1 MYDIEKSMLRV
12 YYIDRATT
20 FGCQLVDGQPLNLLC
35 SGRANFPAH
44 LLEGETRYYEN
55 RGMAGA
61 ICRGT
66 ILYAM
71 E

>member
-1 MYDIEKSMLRV
+1 
-12 YYIDRATT
+12 
-20 FGCQLVDGQPLNLLC
+20 LNLLC